1 MKIGQR
7 FWAKVWSWFLNL
19 SSVKIL
25 KLNYDVTYILR
36 WKQSVIGSRGLLCLW
51 QYLSF
56 FLRLIDWCTQNGI
69 TLRKEIVKCF
79 LLSICQGQKFCHK
92 IHMEKFQGLLPD
104 QFIAMVNGIYLL
116 LICLGFYQGATQA
129 VVWQYNRDLRFIWH
143 FDGLVDGP
151 RPRHPI
157 PPCFLYFVERR
168 KVIFTQDAFSL
179 HILKRWEVL
188 VQKMICG
195 KSVFVFLTCYA
206 CCGKDNHITIV
217 FSSQTWQHHWW
228 SPK

>member
-1 MKIGQR
+1 MPLAIFEFFPSVDRLVHPK
-7 FWAKVWSWFLNL
+7 WLNITERNSQMFSAFHL
-19 SSVKIL
+19 SRTKSTWKNSKECIL
-25 KLNYDVTYILR
+25 T
-36 WKQSVIGSRGLLCLW
+36 
-51 QYLSF
+51 
-56 FLRLIDWCTQNGI
+56 
-69 TLRKEIVKCF
+69 
-79 LLSICQGQKFCHK
+79 
-92 IHMEKFQGLLPD
+92 D
-104 QFIAMVNGIYLL
+104 QFIAMVNNIYLL

-228 SPK
+228 SPKYIMGGKRHCLKTLSKWNVGVPLWI